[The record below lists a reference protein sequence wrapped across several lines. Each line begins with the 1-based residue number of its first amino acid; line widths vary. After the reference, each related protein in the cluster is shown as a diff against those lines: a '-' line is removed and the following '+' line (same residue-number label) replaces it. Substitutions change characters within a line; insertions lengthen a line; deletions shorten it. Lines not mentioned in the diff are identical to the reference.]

1 MYRATSPQSRPSA
14 GSPPRALSGRWT
26 PSARL
31 AQLVRLASWCLSV
44 FLRLVLT
51 VGLGSLV
58 LASAG
63 CGARPGQ
70 PAPGAGGRSLTVA
83 GSTSVQPFAELLANE
98 FMTTHPGIAVS
109 VQGGG
114 SSAGARAA
122 LTGVAQIGMLS
133 RELKAEEQSLRPVVI
148 ARDAIAVIVHPSNP
162 IDDLTTSQIRDIFAG
177 RVTNWSQVGGPNHRI
192 DVVSR
197 EEGSG
202 TRGSFDEIVMGESEV
217 TPAAVVQD
225 SNGAVRET
233 VAGDPAAVGYISLG
247 LVDSRVKGVRVS
259 GVAPSVSN
267 VENGTYRIVR
277 PFIFATRGAPS
288 PHAQEFIDFAL
299 SSTGQKLLESEGLV
313 PVSADNRP

>member
-1 MYRATSPQSRPSA
+1 MHTAMSA
-14 GSPPRALSGRWT
+14 RSTRSGRLA
-26 PSARL
+26 PSAR
-31 AQLVRLASWCLSV
+31 RPLSA
-44 FLRLVLT
+44 FLRFTLA
-51 VGLGSLV
+51 VGLG
-58 LASAG
+58 LAALTSAG
-63 CGARPGQ
+63 CGGRTGRGT
-70 PAPGAGGRSLTVA
+70 PGAAGKSLTVA
-83 GSTSVQPFAELLANE
+83 GSTSVQPFAELLADE
-98 FMTTHPGIAVS
+98 FMATHPGVAVS

-133 RELKAEEQSLRPVVI
+133 RELQGEEKSLQPVVI
-148 ARDAIAVIVHPSNP
+148 ARDAIAVVVHPSNP
-162 IDDLTTSQIRDIFAG
+162 VDDLTTEQIRDIFAG
-177 RVTNWSQVGGPNHRI
+177 RIANWSQVGGPDHRI

-217 TPAAVVQD
+217 TPAAIVQD

-233 VAGDPAAVGYISLG
+233 VAGDPAAIGYISLG

-277 PFIFATRGAPS
+277 PFIFATRGAPT

-299 SSTGQKLLESEGLV
+299 SAAGQRLLESEGLV
-313 PVSADNRP
+313 PVSSDDRP